1 MTSLHVPPEPTGEE
15 EVGILGFLT
24 STPGVGGR
32 LRAESEDF
40 VVEEVSR
47 PPPEVPG
54 GRFSAAT
61 IRLRNWETNRFVRQM
76 SRRMGISHKRV
87 RFAGVKDKR
96 AITTQLFT
104 LEAPL
109 DSVRGL
115 RMTDVEVLAVHPTDR
130 HVSLGELAANRFRI
144 TASGIDVGEDE
155 ATDRVSAIMD
165 EVGSE
170 GGFPN
175 FYGPQ
180 RFGVTRPVSHLVG
193 ERLVHDDVDGACW
206 TYLTHP
212 GVGEEEETLEAR
224 RNLEE
229 GRDPRRGLREF
240 PKNLG
245 NERNM
250 MQHLLHNPDDSEGA
264 LRKLPFNLQ
273 LMFVHAY
280 QGLVFNRVLSERMR
294 RGVSL
299 VEPVEGD
306 VVVPVDERGNPH
318 HDRPVAVTE
327 RNIAK
332 VGWQVG
338 RGHAMVTGI
347 VPGTDAPMAK
357 GEMGDIEASVMVE
370 TGVTARDFHIVGLTE
385 LTTPGI
391 RRELAITSAHPEW
404 KVKGNAVTMEFKLQK
419 GCYATCV
426 MRELMKAPMLS
437 Y

>member
-1 MTSLHVPPEPTGEE
+1 MTSLHLPPEPTGEE
-15 EVGILGFLT
+15 EVGILGFV
-24 STPGVGGR
+24 SATPGVGGR

-40 VVEEVSR
+40 VVVEESR

-54 GRFSAAT
+54 GRYSAAI

-104 LEAPL
+104 IETPV
-109 DSVRGL
+109 DSIRGL
-115 RMTDVEVLAVHPTDR
+115 RMTDVEVLSASPTDR
-130 HVSLGELAANRFRI
+130 HVSLGQLSGNRFRI
-144 TASGIDVGEDE
+144 TASGIDVDEGE
-155 ATDRVSAIMD
+155 ATERVSAIID
-165 EVGSE
+165 EVE
-170 GGFPN
+170 ETGGFPN
-175 FYGPQ
+175 YYGLQ

-193 ERLVHDDVDGACW
+193 ERLVRDDVDGACW

-212 GVGEEEETLEAR
+212 GVGEDAETLEAR

-250 MQHLLHNPDDSEGA
+250 MQHLLHNPDDCEGA
-264 LRKLPFNLQ
+264 MRQLPFNLQ

-306 VVVPVDERGNPH
+306 VVVPVDEWGNPH
-318 HDRPVAVTE
+318 HDRPVAVSE
-327 RNIAK
+327 RNLAK
-332 VGWQVG
+332 VRWQVG
-338 RGHAMVTGI
+338 RGHAAVTGI
-347 VPGTDAPMAK
+347 VPGTVAPMAK
-357 GEMGDIEASVMVE
+357 GEMGEIEASVLE
-370 TGVTARDFHIVGLTE
+370 ATGVTSNDFHIVGLTE

-391 RRELAITSAHPEW
+391 RRELAIAGAGPEW
-404 KVKGNAVTMEFKLQK
+404 EVRGDRVTLSFRLQK

>member
-15 EVGILGFLT
+15 EVGMLGFLT
-24 STPGVGGR
+24 ATPGVGGR

-40 VVEEVSR
+40 VVEEESR

-54 GRFSAAT
+54 GRFTAAT

-76 SRRMGISHKRV
+76 SRRLGISHKRV

-104 LEAPL
+104 IDAPV
-109 DSVRGL
+109 DSIKGL
-115 RMTDVEVLAVHPTDR
+115 RMTDVEVLSVRQVDR
-130 HVSLGELAANRFRI
+130 HVSLGQLVANHFRI
-144 TASGIDVGEDE
+144 TASGIDVDLDE
-155 ATDRVSAIMD
+155 AAERVAAIIGEVD
-165 EVGSE
+165 EA

-175 FYGPQ
+175 FYGLQ
-180 RFGVTRPVSHLVG
+180 RFGVIRPVSHLVG
-193 ERLVHDDVDGACW
+193 ERLVRDDVEGACW
-206 TYLTHP
+206 TYLTHL
-212 GVGEEEETLEAR
+212 GKGEEEESHDAR
-224 RNLEE
+224 RRLAED
-229 GRDPRRGLREF
+229 RDPRQALREF

-250 MQHLLHNPDDSEGA
+250 LQHLLHHPGDYEGA
-264 LRKLPFNLQ
+264 IRKLPFNLQ
-273 LMFVHAY
+273 LMFVHAF

-294 RGVSL
+294 RGLSL
-299 VEPVEGD
+299 VEPMDGD

-318 HDRPVAVTE
+318 HDRPVEVTE
-327 RNIAK
+327 RNLAK

-338 RGHAMVTGI
+338 RGHAMVTGT
-347 VPGTDAPMAK
+347 VPGTEAPLAK
-357 GEMGDIEASVMVE
+357 GEMGDIEEKVLENMDL
-370 TGVTARDFHIVGLTE
+370 TGDDFHIVGMTE

-391 RRELAITSAHPEW
+391 RRELAITGAGPQWE
-404 KVKGNAVTMEFKLQK
+404 VEGDRVTLSFKLQK

-426 MRELMKAPMLS
+426 MRELMKANMLS